1 MMGKS
6 SVPQRRHRIGLV
18 CPYAWD
24 RPGGVQTHVRS
35 LAGAL
40 RARGHDVLVLAPR
53 LSSRDEDEP
62 GVVSVGRANKVPANR
77 SVAPIA
83 FRPSAALGVTRALAD
98 FAPSLVHLHEPLIP
112 SVSLVALYNSDA
124 PLVGTFHAS
133 SEGNLSYKVFRP
145 VLRRGIERLDVRTA
159 MSEAARRLVS
169 RYFPGDYPLTPHGID
184 LASFDRDDQID
195 LGDDRK
201 VLFLSR
207 LERRKGLAVLIEAMA
222 RLRDVQATLV
232 VAGEGPQEQACREL
246 AAKRGVRARF
256 IGNVA
261 EEDLPAT
268 YRSAD
273 VFCAPAVAG
282 ESFGIV
288 LVEAMAAGTPVV
300 CSSLPAFRRVA
311 GEAALFAP
319 PGDPAALADALRKIL
334 TDDDEARRRRE
345 LGAAAASRYDWARV
359 IVQLEAHYE
368 EALTRSGGPGATP
381 SASAGSPKASTGRK
395 A

>member
-1 MMGKS
+1 MMGQS
-6 SVPQRRHRIGLV
+6 SGADRRLRIGLV

-40 RARGHDVLVLAPR
+40 RARGHDVLVLAPT
-53 LSSRDEDEP
+53 LSNGCGAEM
-62 GVVSVGRANKVPANR
+62 GVVDVGRANKVPANR

-83 FRPSAALGVTRALAD
+83 FRPSAALGVARALGD
-98 FAPSLVHLHEPLIP
+98 FAPDLVHLHEPLIP

-124 PLVGTFHAS
+124 ALVGTFHAS
-133 SEGNLSYKVFRP
+133 SEGNLSYKIFRP
-145 VLRRGIERLDVRTA
+145 LLRRAIERLDVRTA

-184 LASFDRDDQID
+184 LSSFKRGDQID
-195 LGDDRK
+195 LGQNRN

-207 LERRKGLAVLIEAMA
+207 LERRKGLSVLIEAMA
-222 RLRDVQATLV
+222 RLQDVEATLI
-232 VAGEGPQEQACREL
+232 VAGEGPEEQACRDL
-246 AAKRGVRARF
+246 AAKRGIRARF
-256 IGNVA
+256 IGSVA
-261 EEDLPAT
+261 EEDLPAI

-311 GEAALFAP
+311 AEAALFAP
-319 PGDPAALADALRKIL
+319 PGDAAALADALRKIL
-334 TDDDEARRRRE
+334 TDDEEARRRRE
-345 LGAAAASRYDWARV
+345 VGAAAASRYDWARL
-359 IVQLEAHYE
+359 IVELEALYE
-368 EALTRSGGPGATP
+368 AALTRSRAPAATRR
-381 SASAGSPKASTGRK
+381 A
-395 A
+395 